1 MKKYLKKKIQLR
13 YKKSL
18 VQLKTYNYFKNMAE
32 KNISQEFIMKI
43 QMKQEIRRNKLK

>member
-1 MKKYLKKKIQLR
+1 MRMKKYLKKKIQLR

-18 VQLKTYNYFKNMAE
+18 VQLKTYNYFKNVAE

-43 QMKQEIRRNKLK
+43 